1 MRYHTVFLDEW
12 VRVRNFS
19 NSHFHACSP
28 CSRCG
33 TAKCVP
39 VWYSF
44 KTREVRCLKCFDAV
58 GEHDRREDAR
68 WAERRRTRQGAV
80 PARSTS

>member
-1 MRYHTVFLDEW
+1 MRWHTVFLDEW

-33 TAKCVP
+33 TAKRVP
-39 VWYSF
+39 VWYNF
-44 KTREVRCLKCFDAV
+44 KTREVRCLKCFNAV
-58 GEHDRREDAR
+58 AEHDRREDALV
-68 WAERRRTRQGAV
+68 AEMRRRRRLGVA
-80 PARSTS
+80 S